1 MRPALRLTLSR
12 SLALQR
18 MTGGCVAAVG
28 VALYLWSSA
37 YLAAPIA
44 AVLAMTA
51 CAGLL
56 WQAWRVR
63 LHAPCALEWDDL
75 GNIALFYPTDKAGVS
90 VAPGHLIHV
99 LHWPGV
105 MQHLE
110 FRGGGR
116 DDCSV
121 LVMVDAM
128 PAESFRVL
136 AAWSRRALHR
146 KNQFAWSA
154 PENSV

>member
-37 YLAAPIA
+37 YLAAPVA
-44 AVLAMTA
+44 AILAMTA
-51 CAGLL
+51 CSGLF
-56 WQAWRVR
+56 WQARRVK
-63 LHAPCALEWDDL
+63 LHAPCALELDEQ
-75 GNIALFYPTDKAGVS
+75 GSIALFYPTDNAGVS
-90 VAPGHLIHV
+90 VAAGDLVHV

-116 DDCSV
+116 GDCSV

>member
-18 MTGGCVAAVG
+18 MTSGCVAAVG
-28 VALYLWSSA
+28 LALYLWSSA

-44 AVLAMTA
+44 AVVAMTA
-51 CAGLL
+51 CLGLL
-56 WQAWRVR
+56 WQARRVA
-63 LHAPCALEWDDL
+63 LYAPCALEPDEQ
-75 GNIALFYPTDKAGVS
+75 GNIALFYPTDNAGVS
-90 VAPGHLIHV
+90 VVPGDLIHV

-116 DDCSV
+116 GDCSV
-121 LVMVDAM
+121 LVMADAM

-154 PENSV
+154 PENWV

>member
-12 SLALQR
+12 SPALQR
-18 MTGGCVAAVG
+18 MTNGCVAAVG
-28 VALYLWSSA
+28 LALYLWSSA

-44 AVLAMTA
+44 AVLAATV
-51 CAGLL
+51 CFGLS
-56 WQAWRVR
+56 WQARRAR
-63 LHAPCALEWDDL
+63 LRAPCVLELDEQ
-75 GNIALFYPTDKAGVS
+75 GNITLFYPTDDAGVG
-90 VAPGHLIHV
+90 VAPGYLIHV

-105 MQHLE
+105 MQNLE

-116 DDCSV
+116 GDCSV
-121 LVMVDAM
+121 LVMADAM
-128 PAESFRVL
+128 PADSFRVL
-136 AAWSRRALHR
+136 ATWSRRALHR

>member
-18 MTGGCVAAVG
+18 ITSGCVAAVG
-28 VALYLWSSA
+28 LALYLWSSA
-37 YLAAPIA
+37 YLGAPIA

-51 CAGLL
+51 CFGLF
-56 WQAWRVR
+56 WQARRAR
-63 LHAPCALEWDDL
+63 LHAPCALELDEQ
-75 GNIALFYPTDKAGVS
+75 GNIALFYPTDNAGVR
-90 VAPGHLIHV
+90 VAPGCLIHV

-105 MQHLE
+105 LQNLE

-116 DDCSV
+116 GDCSL
-121 LVMVDAM
+121 LVMADAM
-128 PAESFRVL
+128 PAESCRGL

-146 KNQFAWSA
+146 KNQFTWSA